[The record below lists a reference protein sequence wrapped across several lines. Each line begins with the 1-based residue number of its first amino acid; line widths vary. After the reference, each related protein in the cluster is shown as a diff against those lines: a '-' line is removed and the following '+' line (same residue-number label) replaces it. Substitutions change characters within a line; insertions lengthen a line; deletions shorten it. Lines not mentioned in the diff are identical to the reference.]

1 MRNTV
6 EDKDKLAEKL
16 SEEEKEKI
24 NDAIKEAQDWLM
36 ENPDA
41 SVDETREKQ
50 KEMEQICNPII
61 AKFYQQQGGPSGGDD
76 DDTDFDDL

>member
-16 SEEEKEKI
+16 SEEEKDKI

-41 SVDETREKQ
+41 SVEDTREKQ
-50 KEMEQICNPII
+50 KEMEGICNPII
-61 AKFYQQQGGPSGGDD
+61 AKFYQQQGGPRGGED